1 MFVANFEVSRVVR
14 YEDLSLSPYNMT
26 QELFDFYGL
35 SFGKE
40 VREFL
45 DKHTKEDSGLDS
57 STFRDSKLTPFRWI
71 KNVSFEDVQ
80 VIQKICEKA
89 MKVWGYKIIENSS
102 ELLSNFNPLL
112 NFPEL

>member
-1 MFVANFEVSRVVR
+1 MFVVNFEVSRVVR
-14 YEDLSLSPYNMT
+14 YEGLSLLPYNMT

-45 DKHTKEDSGLDS
+45 DKHTKEDSGSDS

-71 KNVSFEDVQ
+71 KELSFKDIAK
-80 VIQKICEKA
+80 IQKSCEKA

-112 NFPEL
+112 NFPKL